1 MEENM
6 QCFWHIMLYYFKK
19 GKNETKTQKMRTAY
33 GDGAMADQTCQKW
46 FTKFCAG
53 DFLPDDAPQSGRPV
67 EVGSDQIETL
77 TENNHRYT
85 TWERGDVLKT
95 SKSIKLLVKM
105 KKCVSYFMEK
115 TIQTFWP
122 TQ

>member
-1 MEENM
+1 MCTVHGE
-6 QCFWHIMLYYFKK
+6 
-19 GKNETKTQKMRTAY
+19 GVVT
-33 GDGAMADQTCQKW
+33 DQTCQKW
-46 FTKFCAG
+46 FTKFRAG
-53 DFLPDDAPQSGRPV
+53 DFLPDDAPQSGRAV

-105 KKCVSYFMEK
+105 KNMCFVEK
-115 TIQTFWP
+115 TI
-122 TQ
+122 